1 MAGKDNLNEL
11 THLLQADVRDSFI
24 PGIGKTQWQKVYESH
39 LDLHDTWVV
48 FSALLEEHYLP
59 SALKRDSW
67 DLRAGEGLPGFCQSM
82 EKGETATTY
91 IRYGHSSDIR
101 PFVIIREFHGAWPRY
116 AEICEEFRHLH
127 NLAHDTNR
135 NVLLDFDRSG
145 YEIEVVR
152 IGNLCVEVN
161 LQYLKQFLAA
171 TRLNL
176 AIYFDSVRYSKIP
189 LEEVRKPLRNIE
201 HRDGMSCYRL
211 DVRECDF
218 RPEYRSFSRLLGK
231 VTIPPPPLREAG
243 VWPFEK
249 DENEEEVEFIVGVD
263 EAGKPV
269 SFTSNPDKVNNNF
282 GANPGARHYLT
293 PVFFRKEVLSKYYA
307 DPDRYT
313 VSDGYLECLGL
324 WSVQIDNNH
333 STHVV
338 VFLGDLGRDLP
349 YPERLQWKQFNVP
362 PAGGISK
369 VNFGRSFLA
378 QFTEPQAPDLV
389 FRSEYSQFVKDWAT
403 VHPWPLFLPF
413 EKGDEQLIQTVRVP
427 ITNSHSELDEQVL
440 TLTKLLVDSLNEKA
454 IEKEL
459 GPGPEDEKG
468 ISKFERFLV
477 VKRFPETEAVV
488 RFLRDLQYLR
498 SSGSSHRKGSRYQ
511 KALSRLGVDPNR
523 KPDVMSRLLEQAT
536 ATLRA
541 MRGHFL

>member
-1 MAGKDNLNEL
+1 VKDKLNDSG
-11 THLLQADVRDSFI
+11 HLLQADVLENFI
-24 PGIGKTQWQKVYESH
+24 PSIGKTQWQTVYESRVDPYH
-39 LDLHDTWVV
+39 TWHV

-67 DLRAGEGLPGFCQSM
+67 DFRTGDGLPGFCESH
-82 EKGETATTY
+82 EKGETVTTY
-91 IRYGHSSDIR
+91 IRYGHSTDIR
-101 PFVIIREFHGAWPRY
+101 PFVLLRKFHGAWPTY
-116 AEICEEFRHLH
+116 PEICEEFRHLH

-152 IGNLCVEVN
+152 LGNRRVEVN
-161 LQYLKQFLAA
+161 LRHLKQFLAA

-176 AIYFDSVRYSKIP
+176 AIYFDSVRYSNLSLAEVP
-189 LEEVRKPLRNIE
+189 EEFRKLE

-211 DVRECDF
+211 DVRECNF
-218 RPEYRSFSRLLGK
+218 LPEFQSFSRLLGK
-231 VTIPPPPLREAG
+231 VIILPPPLEEAG

-249 DENEEEVEFIVGVD
+249 EQNEEEVQFIVGVD

-269 SFTSNPDKVNNNF
+269 SFTAKPDKLSNYF
-282 GANPGARHYLT
+282 GANPGACHYLT
-293 PVFFRKEVLSKYYA
+293 PVFFRKEVLSKYYS

-349 YPERLQWKQFNVP
+349 YPERLHWRQFNVP
-362 PAGGISK
+362 PAGEISK
-369 VNFGRSFLA
+369 VNFRRSFLA

-389 FRSEYSQFVKDWAT
+389 FRSEHSRFVKDWAT

-413 EKGDEQLIQTVRVP
+413 EKGDEHLIQTVRVP
-427 ITNSHSELDEQVL
+427 VTNSQSELDEQVL

-454 IEKEL
+454 IEKEV
-459 GPGPEDEKG
+459 GPGPEEEKG

-477 VKRFPETEAVV
+477 AKGFSETEAAV
-488 RFLRDLQYLR
+488 RFLRDLQDLR
-498 SSGSSHRKGSRYQ
+498 SSGSGHRKGSRYQ

-523 KPDVMSRLLEQAT
+523 KPDVMSRLLEEAT
-536 ATLRA
+536 ALLRA
-541 MRGHFL
+541 FRGHFL